1 VDESAWVYLDGT
13 LIGAH
18 DEGESGWDR
27 RFRIDLPPDAS
38 PGPHVLAIK
47 VLDRALKGG
56 VWKGVKWA
64 CDGD

>member
-1 VDESAWVYLDGT
+1 MVWLLELGSPAR
-13 LIGAH
+13 
-18 DEGESGWDR
+18 WDR

>member
-1 VDESAWVYLDGT
+1 VLVWLLELGSPAR
-13 LIGAH
+13 
-18 DEGESGWDR
+18 WDR